1 MREFDDLIEGNV
13 NNIVDPTSLFE
24 KSWRNR
30 KRNES
35 RLQDLCANACKFYK
49 SLWNVPCVERE
60 NKKKKKK
67 KKKEK
72 DGNEKGN
79 ETRERN
85 ENRVNEVVGKRKHS
99 RRDHS
104 INDTFYTFLQH
115 ASRCGI
121 ETILFFFLLF
131 HEADKFNTRFIFFQP
146 PSFLTFVFLDR

>member
-85 ENRVNEVVGKRKHS
+85 ENRVNEVVRKKKAFSTRSFDKR
-99 RRDHS
+99 
-104 INDTFYTFLQH
+104 YFLH
-115 ASRCGI
+115 VF
-121 ETILFFFLLF
+121 T
-131 HEADKFNTRFIFFQP
+131 TRFEMRYRDDIIFLS
-146 PSFLTFVFLDR
+146 SFSRSG